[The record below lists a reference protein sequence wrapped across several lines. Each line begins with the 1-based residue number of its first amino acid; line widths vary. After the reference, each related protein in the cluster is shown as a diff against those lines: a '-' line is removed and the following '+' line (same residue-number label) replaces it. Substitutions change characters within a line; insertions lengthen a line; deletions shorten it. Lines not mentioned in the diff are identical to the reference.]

1 MNRKWRCQSRVEKLE
16 SLSLLSGL
24 SAGLHHAA
32 SVVKIDGA
40 PPVSTTPTIISL
52 TGTLT
57 GSYHIKP
64 DLPDVGANY
73 NFWGHGRVMPVG
85 GADVSGH
92 VRQLGFV
99 ASGHAEGLIVIAM
112 PKGSLTLKLEGPKQP
127 GFAKLPDSFSFKIT
141 NSSGSYLNDRGH
153 GTLVLVLDPVKAG
166 ADHGTFTMVFT
177 Q

>member
-1 MNRKWRCQSRVEKLE
+1 MNRKRRCQPRVEKLE
-16 SLSLLSGL
+16 SLTLLSGH
-24 SAGLHHAA
+24 SEGLHHAA

-40 PPVSTTPTIISL
+40 PPVSTTPTIIS
-52 TGTLT
+52 LT

-85 GADVSGH
+85 GADVSGN

-99 ASGHAEGLIVIAM
+99 ASSHAEGLIVIAM
-112 PKGSLTLKLEGPKQP
+112 PKGSVTPKLEGPKQP